1 MQLYCFIEM
10 LFLFL
15 QQSYN
20 KKTRNCFMKS
30 KILDVVGISAAVL
43 CLIHCIVFP
52 LLMIIPLGIS
62 HNPFVDLI
70 FLIIGAAVVYRILK
84 KTKRMWLKIVF
95 VVSIVLISISVF
107 ADLFF
112 EMHVPL
118 IYFGAAGLIA
128 GHIINFNHH
137 KH

>member
-1 MQLYCFIEM
+1 
-10 LFLFL
+10 
-15 QQSYN
+15 
-20 KKTRNCFMKS
+20 MKS

-62 HNPFVDLI
+62 HNPFIDLI
-70 FLIIGAAVVYRILK
+70 FLIIGATVVYRISK
-84 KTKRMWLKIVF
+84 KTKHRWLKMVF
-95 VVSIVLISISVF
+95 AVSIVLISISVF

-112 EMHVPL
+112 EVHLPL

-128 GHIINFNHH
+128 GHLINFNHH
-137 KH
+137 QH

>member
-1 MQLYCFIEM
+1 M

-20 KKTRNCFMKS
+20 KKIRNCFMKS

-70 FLIIGAAVVYRILK
+70 FLIIGAVVVYRILK
-84 KTKRMWLKIVF
+84 KTKHMWLKIVF